1 VKALKGLL
9 RKEGYHILR
18 DRRTLVVLLALP
30 VVQVVLFGFAIRT
43 DVNDVRLAIVDPAP
57 DRATIEL
64 RNRFASSGVFR
75 TVAVV
80 SRTSE
85 LDPLFETGA
94 AQQAVVFEPG
104 FANDLGSGEPAHIL
118 IISDT
123 TEPNTGNLVQA
134 YALAVIDGYQRG
146 LPRRSAPTMRGV
158 EAGAKAGAVRTVAI
172 VPDVRMRFNPTRES
186 SNLFVPG
193 LMAFVLT
200 IISSLMT
207 AISLTREKET
217 GTMEAL
223 LVSPLRPWEII
234 VGKVAPYLVIGF
246 ISVIAVLVEARLVFR
261 VPLRG
266 SVALLLFEGG
276 LYILVSLSLGIL
288 ISARTSSQRVA
299 MMGALLGTMLPNVL
313 LSGFIFPI
321 ESMPTALRIVSY
333 AVPGRWFVL
342 IARGIMLKGV
352 GLEYLWLETLIL
364 AAMAAVLLAAS
375 TRSFKERLE

>member
-1 VKALKGLL
+1 MKALKGLL

-146 LPRRSAPTMRGV
+146 LPRRSAPTMRGA
-158 EAGAKAGAVRTVAI
+158 EAGAKAAAVRTVAI